1 MEIKNDFMYEHVL
14 KKIILFHRRKMCE
27 EILQAFPKLKEEE
40 VQSLLKKKE
49 AITVMKIVTHNGNV
63 VKVYCTAKVP
73 MFLYFDLPTFRGF
86 LPTIYALW
94 QHPDLMYS
102 FTTRSMVIPKLSS
115 GADLMIPGLVLDGPA
130 TPYSFGKMK
139 KGSPVCINTDD
150 NKVNI
155 NKNEIN

>member
-1 MEIKNDFMYEHVL
+1 MYFKLIKPSFTR
-14 KKIILFHRRKMCE
+14 KKLCE

-40 VQSLLKKKE
+40 VQNLIKKKD

-73 MFLYFDLPTFRGF
+73 MFLQFDLPNFQGY
-86 LPTIYALW
+86 LPTIYTLW

-102 FTTRSMVIPKLSS
+102 FTTRTMVIPKLSS
-115 GADLMIPGLVLDGPA
+115 GADLMIPGLILDGPA

-139 KGSPVCINTDD
+139 KGSPVCINTDE
-150 NKVNI
+150 NKVTMKIISTNI
-155 NKNEIN
+155 NEI